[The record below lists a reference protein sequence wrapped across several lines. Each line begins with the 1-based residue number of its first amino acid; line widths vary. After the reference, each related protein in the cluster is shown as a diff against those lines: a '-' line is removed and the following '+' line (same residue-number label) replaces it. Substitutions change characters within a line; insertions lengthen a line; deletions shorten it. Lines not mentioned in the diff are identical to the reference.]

1 MNLER
6 CGLDIAKRVFQVHG
20 VDERGMTRERRM
32 LKRSQVLG
40 YFAALSPCLIGMEA
54 CAGAHYWARELSKFG
69 HTIRL
74 MAAQFV
80 NPYRKSGK
88 NDANDAEAIC
98 EAVGRPN
105 MRFVAAKTE
114 EQQAVLT
121 WHRARVLAVAGRTA
135 QVNQIRGLLG
145 EFGLVVPQGI
155 ARLRRQLPQILE
167 DAENGLPD
175 LAREL
180 LNELLG
186 QLRQGDEQIS
196 RYDRQIAHLASLSE
210 AAGRLMAIDGVGPV
224 TATAIIASVGDA
236 KVFANGRQFAAW
248 IGLTPRQHSSGGR
261 SRLGQISKR
270 GDRYLR
276 TLLVHGSRALL
287 RYVARKQDPKSAWAA
302 RLMQRRHVNV
312 AAVALAAKQA
322 RIIWAML
329 AKGTE
334 YRAAPIQSVA
344 V

>member
-1 MNLER
+1 
-6 CGLDIAKRVFQVHG
+6 
-20 VDERGMTRERRM
+20 
-32 LKRSQVLG
+32 
-40 YFAALSPCLIGMEA
+40 
-54 CAGAHYWARELSKFG
+54 
-69 HTIRL
+69 

-80 NPYRKSGK
+80 NPYRKSG
-88 NDANDAEAIC
+88 
-98 EAVGRPN
+98 RTTRTMPR
-105 MRFVAAKTE
+105 RFVKLSAGKHALCSCKNRRAASGTDVASGSCTGSRGPHCSG
-114 EQQAVLT
+114 QPNP
-121 WHRARVLAVAGRTA
+121 RAPRRIRFGRSPGHSALAAA
-135 QVNQIRGLLG
+135 ASSDPRGCG
-145 EFGLVVPQGI
+145 ERPTGPS
-155 ARLRRQLPQILE
+155 
-167 DAENGLPD
+167 
-175 LAREL
+175 REL

-196 RYDRQIAHLASLSE
+196 RYDRQIAHLASLSG